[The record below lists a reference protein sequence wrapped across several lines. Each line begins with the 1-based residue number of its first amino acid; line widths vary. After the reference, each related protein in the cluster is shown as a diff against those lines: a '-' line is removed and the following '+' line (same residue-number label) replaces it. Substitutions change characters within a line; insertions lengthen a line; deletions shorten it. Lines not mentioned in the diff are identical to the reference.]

1 MAWLTE
7 LNVFKVSYILIK
19 LHVYYYLA
27 YNSYNSHR
35 SNKPFTGY
43 WNYSC
48 TIPFLPS
55 DSVFEAGKLSAWYE
69 REWSCSGWWT
79 GSESLDPNVPASGV

>member
-35 SNKPFTGY
+35 SNKP
-43 WNYSC
+43 
-48 TIPFLPS
+48 L
-55 DSVFEAGKLSAWYE
+55 
-69 REWSCSGWWT
+69 T
-79 GSESLDPNVPASGV
+79 GS